1 MLPGGDGGRPACPS
15 EGGGAWPGISTTAVG
30 RIPGVDRP
38 PLSPTDFAS
47 AVTAITSAFG
57 DPTRRQIYLYVHEHA
72 DGATAAAVADGFDL
86 HPNVARHHLDKLV
99 AGGYV
104 EVTAARPE
112 GRGAG
117 RPSKRYR
124 VVAPEIALDLPLRHD
139 DVLVELLGRALAELG
154 DERAAALAED
164 VGVDYGRAMAAAMAP
179 GSDRHRSFQAAL
191 HAVADAL
198 TAHGFAAHAE
208 QHGEE
213 LRIVSEHCP
222 FGGAAIEHPV
232 ICAVDRGMVQGML
245 GALYGQDM
253 MTETALSL
261 PTGGERCVTSVESV

>member
-1 MLPGGDGGRPACPS
+1 MDRPA
-15 EGGGAWPGISTTAVG
+15 
-30 RIPGVDRP
+30 
-38 PLSPTDFAS
+38 LSPTDFAS

-72 DGATAAAVADGFDL
+72 DGVTTAAVADTFDL

-104 EVTAARPE
+104 EVAVARGE

-124 VVAPEIALDLPLRHD
+124 VVAPDIALDLPLRHD

-154 DERAAALAED
+154 ETRAEALAEE
-164 VGVDYGRAMAAAMAP
+164 VGVDYGRAMAASMSP
-179 GSDRHRSFQAAL
+179 GTEQHRSFQTSL
-191 HAVADAL
+191 HTVADAL

-208 QHGEE
+208 QHGDE

-232 ICAVDRGMVQGML
+232 ICAVDRGMVRGML
-245 GALYGQDM
+245 ESLYGHQLT
-253 MTETALSL
+253 TETALSL
-261 PTGGERCVTSVESV
+261 PTGAAHCETAVQGA